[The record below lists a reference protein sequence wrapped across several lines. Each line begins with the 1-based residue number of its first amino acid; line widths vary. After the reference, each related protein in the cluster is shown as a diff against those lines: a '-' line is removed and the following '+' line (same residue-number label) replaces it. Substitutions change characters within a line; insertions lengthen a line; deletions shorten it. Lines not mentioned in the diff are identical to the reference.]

1 MRTRSLI
8 VLAAIATVVMM
19 VAMNQSWQSETVKTA
34 ALSRDIQVTG
44 LEVLPGA
51 NALFLVLILLALVA
65 LITRGR
71 FRFVLAAGIVVGYLA
86 IAVQC
91 LQANNQS
98 TAFFALTLKAESLSG
113 LSAADPHLQL
123 SSHLSFALIAAAAAL
138 LGTACVLAQA
148 ATAIW
153 VSQKVAKVSNP
164 QVSSL
169 KSKSKLVSQR
179 DPWAETSDRK

>member
-34 ALSRDIQVTG
+34 ALSRGIQVTG

-91 LQANNQS
+91 LQANAS
-98 TAFFALTLKAESLSG
+98 EDETRMRGRRPGIK
-113 LSAADPHLQL
+113 LSAP
-123 SSHLSFALIAAAAAL
+123 
-138 LGTACVLAQA
+138 
-148 ATAIW
+148 
-153 VSQKVAKVSNP
+153 
-164 QVSSL
+164 
-169 KSKSKLVSQR
+169 
-179 DPWAETSDRK
+179 